1 MRPSSHH
8 STGSQSS
15 TFYNIFTSQHHSSLI
30 PSSFL
35 GIRCG
40 LLARLVFLWLA
51 IISTLLTIYFVLF
64 TNMHSMSYHIDK
76 VPDPITVISNL
87 RENEKIAG
95 NPLAFIRKRSND
107 TQPSAVV
114 DPIAFNDDIM
124 LLENVLKDSKNST
137 LNDSSPPLS
146 NKASD
151 SSFSLSD
158 PAASSSEDKKGQVS
172 PGDDDILPAFTH
184 IDKPSRYAYV
194 TLIHGI
200 DESFAYRG
208 YLYNCIVMKKS
219 LDTLGSK
226 MDFIAMIGFLYENQ
240 LSRNNNKTEIIK
252 QDLALLSYYKIKI
265 FYLSRL
271 HTKASL
277 QSYFLRHSSSSASS
291 SLKTSSKSSSLSLQH
306 FDSLLSKFSTSQK
319 VTFLE
324 MALLKVTPWNFI
336 QYEKVQYLD
345 CDVLPYA
352 NMDCLF
358 SLTRNSFNTG
368 TASPVNS
375 GWFVSITNTSD
386 YVHLHDLTVLRY
398 LKKGWDENTGWGM
411 KVPSDL
417 YYRDHS
423 QSRVVKK
430 WEFNGASL
438 DQGLITHY
446 FVLNEGRVQLYDT
459 NTLVIYEKH
468 YQKRVIPLE
477 EGKKKVKTK
486 KGGPGEENEKEKE
499 NEEESQNMISRV
511 CSGSSMNKPYKSSM
525 EMFYHFTG
533 RNKPWLQNLE
543 KPKDK
548 GIKLWVSIFNS
559 LQLSVNSTTLQGSLL
574 KPPLGFFHPNK

>member
-1 MRPSSHH
+1 MRASSHH
-8 STGSQSS
+8 STSSQSS
-15 TFYNIFTSQHHSSLI
+15 TFYNIFTSQHSFSLL

-40 LLARLVFLWLA
+40 LLARLILLWLA

-64 TNMHSMSYHIDK
+64 TNMHSRSYHVDK

-87 RENEKIAG
+87 RENEKNAG
-95 NPLAFIRKRSND
+95 NPLAFNRKVTNASQQS
-107 TQPSAVV
+107 TAI
-114 DPIAFNDDIM
+114 DPIAFDDDIM
-124 LLENVLKDSKNST
+124 LLEKLLNDSKNGSSNFNSS
-137 LNDSSPPLS
+137 LPNQPSSIHSRFSLIDPSSPSIPQ
-146 NKASD
+146 
-151 SSFSLSD
+151 
-158 PAASSSEDKKGQVS
+158 EKKDQVTS
-172 PGDDDILPAFTH
+172 GDDILPEFTPL
-184 IDKPSRYAYV
+184 DKPSRYAYV

-200 DESFAYRG
+200 DETFAYRG

-240 LSRNNNKTEIIK
+240 LSRKNNKTDIIK

-271 HTKASL
+271 HTKISL
-277 QSYFLRHSSSSASS
+277 QSYFQRHSSSSSS
-291 SLKTSSKSSSLSLQH
+291 SSSKSSASTSKSQSLSLQH
-306 FDSLLSKFSTSQK
+306 FDSLLSKFSPFQK

-324 MALLKVTPWNFI
+324 MALLKISPWNFI
-336 QYEKVQYLD
+336 QYEKIQYLD

-375 GWFVSITNTSD
+375 GWFLAITNASD
-386 YVHLHDLTVLRY
+386 YYHLHDLTVLRY
-398 LKKGWDENTGWGM
+398 LKKGWDEITGWGM
-411 KVPSDL
+411 KLPSDL
-417 YYRDHS
+417 YYRD
-423 QSRVVKK
+423 QNRVVKK

-446 FVLNEGRVQLYDT
+446 FVLNEGRIQLYDV
-459 NTLVIYEKH
+459 NTLLVYEKH
-468 YQKRVIPLE
+468 YQKRIILLDY
-477 EGKKKVKTK
+477 GKKKSIASGKM
-486 KGGPGEENEKEKE
+486 KEVNKE
-499 NEEESQNMISRV
+499 SEEESKNMISRV
-511 CSGSSMNKPYKSSM
+511 CSGSSMSKPYKSSM